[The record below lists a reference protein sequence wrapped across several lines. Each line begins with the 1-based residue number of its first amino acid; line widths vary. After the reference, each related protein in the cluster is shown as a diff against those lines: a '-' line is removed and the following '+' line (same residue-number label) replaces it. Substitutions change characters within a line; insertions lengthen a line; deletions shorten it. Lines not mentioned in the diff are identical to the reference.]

1 MSINLANPTSTD
13 DRPSVAHAGL
23 LRGIAIDG
31 RSGAPRRSSGPLRVV
46 AALGPDFG
54 LTILFLG
61 VLAALIAGFGASF
74 VWTNGPILYP
84 AGILLSLVV
93 IALVRRAPAILR
105 GVPDA
110 WSDLGTAVRRVV
122 RDWAPFTII
131 MWAFESMETYTGVI
145 RKTGIDDALYR
156 MDLRLFGVE
165 PAVWAGRFHHPLL
178 TDWMSLTYGL
188 YFVLPMVVAS
198 ALSLRGRRHDL
209 QEMSTAVILQ
219 MGIGFVLFLLFPAG
233 PPRFYP
239 PFLNGGFHPAHL
251 HSFTGLYET
260 QQRAFDRVDP
270 LRVRSAFPSL
280 HCSIALLTLFY
291 AWRFGGALFPRRP
304 RLYFWFCLPLV
315 ISLWISTIYLRHHWI
330 PDIAAGLLL
339 GLVSATLAPRLRRV
353 WPQSQAAADLTIA
366 GEGAQS
372 QTGRVAR
379 IAKTNAS
386 GGAR

>member
-1 MSINLANPTSTD
+1 MSIDL
-13 DRPSVAHAGL
+13 PSSAATED
-23 LRGIAIDG
+23 DG
-31 RSGAPRRSSGPLRVV
+31 RATVAPQEAVRVVTVSGGAPRPSSSPLRIA

-93 IALVRRAPAILR
+93 IALARRAPAIWR
-105 GVPDA
+105 GVPGA
-110 WSDLGTAVRRVV
+110 WRDLGAAVRRVV

-145 RKTGIDDALYR
+145 RRTGIDDTLYR
-156 MDLRLFGVE
+156 IDLRLFGVE
-165 PAVWAGRFHHPLL
+165 PTVWAGRFHHPLL

-198 ALSLRGRRHDL
+198 ALSLRDRRHDL

-239 PFLNGGFHPAHL
+239 PFLNGGFHPAQL

-291 AWRFGGALFPRRP
+291 AWRFGDALSPRRP
-304 RLYFWFCLPLV
+304 RLYFWICLPLV

-339 GLVSATLAPRLRRV
+339 GLASATLAPRLRRA
-353 WPQSQAAADLTIA
+353 WPRPRAAADLP
-366 GEGAQS
+366 
-372 QTGRVAR
+372 
-379 IAKTNAS
+379 
-386 GGAR
+386 